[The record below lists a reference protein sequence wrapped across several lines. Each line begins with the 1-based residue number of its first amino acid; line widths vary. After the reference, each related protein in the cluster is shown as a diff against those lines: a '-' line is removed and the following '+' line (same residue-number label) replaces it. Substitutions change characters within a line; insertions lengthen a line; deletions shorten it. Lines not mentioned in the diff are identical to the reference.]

1 MTSEGTHFGPL
12 RFSTDA
18 IPEHQRLALWREM
31 FGRQVVQADIAPLS
45 GDPFQS
51 EVTLRAVGGL
61 RTLACTS
68 SLQRMQRSRALV
80 ADGDDALALLIN
92 GGGALTPT
100 LRGREVSVGAG
111 EAVLTLNAEPSAM
124 IYSDVSI
131 ALLVPRTALATL
143 VAHPEDK
150 AMQLIPQSND
160 ALRLLNGYLAIVRDD
175 LALSTAEMRQLV
187 TTHVYDLM
195 AMAIGATRDGA
206 AIAQERGVR
215 AARLAAV
222 KADVIANAGNPA
234 LSLAAVAARQGIS
247 PRSVQLLFESEGST
261 FSQFVIEQRL
271 ARAHRMLTDPRHGG
285 STISAIALASGFGD
299 LSHFHRSF
307 RRRYGATPSD
317 VRAAGR
323 GGN

>member
-1 MTSEGTHFGPL
+1 
-12 RFSTDA
+12 
-18 IPEHQRLALWREM
+18 M

-45 GDPFQS
+45 DDPFQTD
-51 EVTLRAVGGL
+51 VTLRALPGL
-61 RTLACTS
+61 RTLSCTS

-80 ADGDDALALLIN
+80 ADGDDDLALLIN
-92 GGGALTPT
+92 GGGALTPS
-100 LRGREVSVGAG
+100 LRGREVSLGAG

-124 IYSDVSI
+124 IYSDLSI
-131 ALLVPRTALATL
+131 ALLVPRTALAPL
-143 VAHPEDK
+143 VAQPEDM

-160 ALRLLNGYLAIVRDD
+160 ALRLLTGYLAIVRND
-175 LALSTAEMRQLV
+175 LALTAPEMRQLV

-222 KADVIANAGNPA
+222 KADVIVHAGDPG
-234 LSLAAVAARQGIS
+234 LTLTAVAARQGIS
-247 PRSVQLLFESEGST
+247 PRSVQLLFESEGLT

-271 ARAHRMLTDPRHGG
+271 TRAHRMLTDPRHGG

-317 VRAAGR
+317 VRAASLSR
-323 GGN
+323 D